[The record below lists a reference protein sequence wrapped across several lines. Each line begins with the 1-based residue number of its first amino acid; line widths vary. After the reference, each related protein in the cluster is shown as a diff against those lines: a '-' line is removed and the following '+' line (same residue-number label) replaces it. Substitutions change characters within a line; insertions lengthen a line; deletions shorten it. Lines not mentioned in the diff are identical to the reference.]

1 MPNSPIGQPPT
12 IIDCQSRCCSAQPYH
27 MKDQDDQ
34 DDQDDQGDQGAP
46 YHMHSIR
53 HSEQQQ
59 QPKRH
64 E

>member
-1 MPNSPIGQPPT
+1 
-12 IIDCQSRCCSAQPYH
+12 
-27 MKDQDDQ
+27 MKDQDDKDDQEDQDDQ
-34 DDQDDQGDQGAP
+34 DDQEDQDDQDDQGAP

-59 QPKRH
+59 QPKGH